1 MPGYAYP
8 VGVANEGE
16 SGNAKGA
23 TVLVTDSGANTTTVF
38 TATQK
43 TRVNSILVTNDYGTI
58 LPVNLYVYRDDTE
71 DTSLLLNTRV
81 LKSKYALQSLVSGD
95 VRVGDLSDPQQDRN
109 KILTELVLNIGDSLE
124 ANCPIED
131 VVTVTVNVTEGV
143 K

>member
-8 VGVANEGE
+8 VGATEAEAGSAN
-16 SGNAKGA
+16 SA
-23 TVLVTDSGANTTTVF
+23 TVLVLDSGSTSTTVF

-43 TRVNSILVTNDYGTI
+43 TRVNSVLITNPYGTI

-71 DTSLLLNTRV
+71 DTSLLTSTRV
-81 LKSKYALQSLVSGD
+81 LKTKYALQSLVSGD
-95 VRVGDLSDPQQDRN
+95 VRVGDESDPQEDRN
-109 KILTELVLNIGDSLE
+109 KILTDLVLNTGDSIK

-143 K
+143 R